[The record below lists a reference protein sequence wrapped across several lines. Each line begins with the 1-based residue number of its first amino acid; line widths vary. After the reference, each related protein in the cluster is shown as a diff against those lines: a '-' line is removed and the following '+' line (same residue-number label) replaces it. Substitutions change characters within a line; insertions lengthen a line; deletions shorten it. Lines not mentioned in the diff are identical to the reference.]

1 MYFLMSSSTAVVP
14 CFSGL
19 ITLAV
24 AEPKSHSTKLPF
36 SDCRM
41 FSTCLEFHARAKLN
55 SQTSTHPNTNYED

>member
-41 FSTCLEFHARAKLN
+41 FSTCLEGHVTAKLN
-55 SQTSTHPNTNYED
+55 IHPTTNYKD